1 LSREQEYR
9 PRKAP
14 ARKTTPDGMEER
26 SENLGDAGRGE
37 FNLRAEQ
44 RDHALGRAAPRDAPA
59 SVHETIARR
68 RAQARRFTEHA
79 AKPAETQSVDLKDGE
94 TATRADA
101 ADAPSDG
108 NRPDTSAKDSSET
121 RYRHDSSY
129 RQRFEEHKP
138 AETAPQNAEGPDLS
152 GRGGA
157 KPDHKRGSA
166 YKRCFDELR
175 PDKPDIPQNTG
186 APPTEPAKEA
196 ERLPNIKPDTEQ
208 IQIQEPLTDD
218 QPPARDT
225 LLSHER
231 APRSGPERPGRL
243 RYDKTPATPKE
254 PPKRQPVTPDAAKYI
269 LHGDNKP
276 DSAAAPSGKH
286 NQQAAAPVAGMNEE
300 PAPAKDDDASRAKPS
315 TDRDTEHSRTKKPDR
330 LRFSDDETT
339 PQESVTADKPTTDR
353 PFDKKPEK
361 ARRKA
366 ERSAGKLEKA
376 RKKLPKKRRLGIER
390 TFDEKSRKPKRKLV
404 FEEEVK
410 SRRAHLKGPL
420 LTRPFKAGANA
431 VIIHGHRKL
440 YQVEHENVGTQAAHR
455 AEMLAEGGLR
465 GAYRLHRA
473 APYRKAEKLA
483 GKTAKLNIKA
493 SYQQALR
500 DNPKLKSNMLSR
512 MAQKRKIK
520 KEYAKA
526 AREAKKAGKRAKEA
540 GGAISKAAGA
550 VARSVGR
557 HPVVFGIIGGIL
569 LLAVVFSSLFTS
581 CSNIGSGVGGVIT
594 ATSYLARDAD
604 IDSAELY
611 YTEWE
616 TDLQTQIAGT
626 ESDRPGY
633 DEYRY
638 RIDDIGHNP
647 YELMAFLTAVYQ
659 EFTYSG
665 AEATLRQ
672 IFDEQYQLTFAP
684 SVETRYRTVTKTD
697 PDTGEE
703 YEVQEPYDWNVLTVT
718 LASRSFTEA
727 IYPRM
732 NADRR
737 KHYDLLTRSKGGRQ
751 YSGSPF
757 DFNWLT
763 YVTSYY
769 GYRVHPTT
777 GAKDYHKGMDIGVPI
792 GTEIHAG
799 HDGTISAGYDAGGYG
814 RYITLAGADG
824 LVTKYAHLDSVIAGD
839 GLTVKAGD
847 VIATSGNSGN
857 STGPHLHFEVVKD
870 GRHINPIYFAVTN
883 DNGSMPVYGDP
894 GTPMGD
900 GSYAALI
907 AEAEKYLGYP
917 YVWAGSS
924 PATSFDCSGYI
935 SWILT
940 RSGVK
945 NTGRLGAQGM
955 YNICAPV
962 SPADAKPGDLI
973 FFTGT
978 YSAAM
983 PVTHVGLYV
992 GSGRMLHCG
1001 SPIQYTSV
1009 NTSYWQSHF
1018 YSFGRIN

>member
-1 LSREQEYR
+1 M
-9 PRKAP
+9 PTRKI
-14 ARKTTPDGMEER
+14 TPDGMEER

-59 SVHETIARR
+59 SVHETIARHQ
-68 RAQARRFTEHA
+68 AQARRFTEHA
-79 AKPAETQSVDLKDGE
+79 AKPAETQRADLRDGE

-101 ADAPSDG
+101 GKPGAEHPADTADVPSDG
-108 NRPDTSAKDSSET
+108 NRSDTSAKDSSET

-157 KPDHKRGSA
+157 KQDHKRGSA
-166 YKRCFDELR
+166 YKRHFDELR
-175 PDKPDIPQNTG
+175 PDGPDIPQNTG
-186 APPTEPAKEA
+186 TPPAESAKEA

-208 IQIQEPLTDD
+208 MQEPLTDD
-218 QPPARDT
+218 QPSARDT
-225 LLSHER
+225 PPTHER
-231 APRSGPERPGRL
+231 APHSGPERPGRL
-243 RYDKTPATPKE
+243 RYTGTPAAPKE
-254 PPKRQPVTPDAAKYI
+254 PPKRQPVSPDAAKYI
-269 LHGDNKP
+269 PPDKKP
-276 DSAAAPSGKH
+276 DYTADPVSGTDK
-286 NQQAAAPVAGMNEE
+286 E
-300 PAPAKDDDASRAKPS
+300 PAQAKDDGERRAKPVA
-315 TDRDTEHSRTKKPDR
+315 DHGTERSRTKNLDR
-330 LRFSDDETT
+330 LRFSDGEAA
-339 PQESVTADKPTTDR
+339 PRESVTTDKPTTAR
-353 PFDKKPEK
+353 PFSKKPEK
-361 ARRKA
+361 ARNKA
-366 ERSAGKLEKA
+366 ERSSDKLEKA

-390 TFDEKSRKPKRKLV
+390 TFDENSRKPKRKIV
-404 FEEEVK
+404 FKEEVK
-410 SRRAHLKGPL
+410 CRRAHLKGPL

-431 VIIHGHRKL
+431 AIVYGHRKL

-465 GAYRLHRA
+465 GAYRLHKT

-483 GKTAKLNIKA
+483 DKTAKLNIKA
-493 SYQQALR
+493 CYQQALR

-540 GGAISKAAGA
+540 GGAISKVAGA
-550 VARSVGR
+550 VVRSVGR
-557 HPVVFGIIGGIL
+557 HPVVFVIIGGIL
-569 LLAVVFSSLFTS
+569 LLVVVFSSLFTS
-581 CSNIGSGVGGVIT
+581 CSNIVSGVGGVIT
-594 ATSYLARDAD
+594 STSYLAQDAD
-604 IDSAELY
+604 IDNAELY
-611 YTEWE
+611 YTELE
-616 TDLQTQIAGT
+616 TDLQTQIAGA

-647 YELMAFLTAVYQ
+647 YELMAFLTAAYQ
-659 EFTYSG
+659 EFAYSG
-665 AEATLRQ
+665 VEATLRQ
-672 IFDEQYQLTFAP
+672 IFDEQYQLTFTP
-684 SVETRYRTVTKTD
+684 SVETRYRAVIKTD

-703 YEVQEPYDWNVLTVT
+703 YEDREPYDWNVLTVT

-732 NADRR
+732 SDDRR
-737 KHYDLLTRSKGGRQ
+737 KHYDLLMRSKGGRQ
-751 YSGSPF
+751 YSGSPL
-757 DFNWLT
+757 DFNWLP

-777 GAKDYHKGMDIGVPI
+777 GAKDYHKGVDIGIPI
-792 GTEIHAG
+792 GTDVHAG

-814 RYITLAGADG
+814 RYITLTGAEG

-870 GRHINPIYFAVTN
+870 GRHLNPIYFAVSN

-935 SWILT
+935 SWIFT

-945 NTGRLGAQGM
+945 NTGRLGAQSL

-1001 SPIQYTSV
+1001 SPIQYTSI

-1018 YSFGRIN
+1018 YSFGRLS